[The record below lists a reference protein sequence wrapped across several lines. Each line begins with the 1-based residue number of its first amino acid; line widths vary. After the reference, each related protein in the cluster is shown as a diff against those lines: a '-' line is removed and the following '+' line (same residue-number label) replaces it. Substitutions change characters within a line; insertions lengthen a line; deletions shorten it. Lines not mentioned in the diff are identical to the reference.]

1 MPIKLGFKD
10 VIFVMEDVDA
20 ASKVVQ
26 RRDGK
31 TGVVARLEDRRFPSA
46 SPEEA
51 ALLVGGKEATP
62 WRLLQGSDDSEVQEL
77 VAELMEKSE
86 RLKAAAIAPD
96 NLRAAVAGL
105 RLPRPA
111 APSTDKERAELEST
125 STYYSLLL
133 TTYHLLL
140 LTTYYYLP
148 LTTTDY
154 VLLTT

>member
-1 MPIKLGFKD
+1 MARRAWWH
-10 VIFVMEDVDA
+10 VSRTA
-20 ASKVVQ
+20 ASPRPPRTTYCLLLTLTTNLLPATYQ
-26 RRDGK
+26 
-31 TGVVARLEDRRFPSA
+31 DRRFPST

-105 RLPRPA
+105 RLPRPSPNPTPTPNPNPDPNPNPN
-111 APSTDKERAELEST
+111 PSPS
-125 STYYSLLL
+125 
-133 TTYHLLL
+133 
-140 LTTYYYLP
+140 P
-148 LTTTDY
+148 
-154 VLLTT
+154 